1 MAQLHV
7 YETLLQKCKA
17 LSQIKQL
24 QAYLTVAGVLPAV
37 AGIRVK
43 LLEVCSLAPISAL
56 DHSQLLFA
64 HTSSRTTNDYNAL
77 LRGFA
82 ASDEPLQALTFYP
95 LLLRS
100 PSRPDALS
108 LSFALKASA
117 RLSDLP
123 SSFQLH
129 SQLLRLGFTP
139 DSILLTTLI
148 DSYAKSGELQD
159 AEKVF
164 DEMPKRDAATWNV
177 MISGLVQGGRP
188 NDAFKL
194 FEQMCDP
201 GSPARPNEV
210 TVIAALSA
218 CAQLGAPREGAV
230 VHSYARAQHL
240 DVDVRVL
247 NALIDMYSKCGCVDQ
262 AVEVF
267 RSIERPTLVSY
278 NAMIMALA
286 LHGHGTEAFYLFKE
300 MVKPG
305 ANEIEPDA
313 VTFLAVLSGCNHAGL
328 VNEGLEIF
336 MSMKISRTIKHYG
349 CIVDLLGRA
358 GRLSEAY
365 NVITSMPL
373 EPDIVLWQT
382 LLGASKTFGD
392 VNMAELVSKK
402 LAEMGS
408 NGDGDYV
415 LLSNVYAA
423 KERWAEVGRVR
434 EEMRSKD
441 VRKVPGFS
449 FVELDGVVHKFLN
462 GDKGHERWREIYRML
477 DEISVKIK
485 VFGYVPETSN
495 VLHDIGEEDKENAL
509 YYHSEKLAMA
519 FGLISTQDCETIQ
532 VIKNLRICG
541 DCHLVAKL
549 ISKAYDRV
557 IIVRDRA
564 RFHRFEGGACSCND
578 YW

>member
-1 MAQLHV
+1 MAQLHLF
-7 YETLLQKCKA
+7 ESLLQKCTA

-24 QAYLTVAGVLPAV
+24 QANLTVAGVLPTVAAV
-37 AGIRVK
+37 RVK
-43 LLEVCSLAPISAL
+43 LLEVCSLPPISAL
-56 DHSQLLFA
+56 HHSHLLFS
-64 HTSSRTTNDYNAL
+64 HTSPRTTNDYNAL

-82 ASDEPLQALTFYP
+82 SSDDPLQALAFYP

-100 PSRPDALS
+100 ASRPDALS
-108 LSFALKASA
+108 LSFALKAAA
-117 RLSDLP
+117 RLSDLL

-139 DSILLTTLI
+139 DSILLTTLM
-148 DSYAKSGELQD
+148 DSYAKAGELQY

-177 MISGLVQGGRP
+177 MLAGLVQGGRP

-194 FEQMCDP
+194 FEQMCSP

-218 CAQLGAPREGAV
+218 CAQLGAPREGAAA
-230 VHSYARAQHL
+230 HAYARTQRL
-240 DVDVRVL
+240 DGDVRVR
-247 NALIDMYSKCGCVDQ
+247 NALIDMYSKCGSVNQ

-278 NAMIMALA
+278 NAVIMALA
-286 LHGHGTEAFYLFKE
+286 LHGRGSEAFCLFKE
-300 MVKPG
+300 MVKP
-305 ANEIEPDA
+305 APEEIEPDA
-313 VTFLAVLSGCNHAGL
+313 VTYLAVLSGCNHAGL
-328 VNEGLEIF
+328 VSEGLEIF
-336 MSMKISRTIKHYG
+336 MSMKISPNIKHYG

-365 NVITSMPL
+365 DVITSMPL

-382 LLGASKTFGD
+382 LLGACKTFGD
-392 VNMAELVSKK
+392 VNMAEIVSKK

-423 KERWAEVGRVR
+423 KERWTEVGRVR
-434 EEMRSKD
+434 EEMRSRD

-462 GDKGHERWREIYRML
+462 GDKGHGRWREIYRML
-477 DEISVKIK
+477 DEIVVKIK
-485 VFGYVPETSN
+485 AFGYVPETSN
-495 VLHDIGEEDKENAL
+495 VLHDIGEEDKEHAL

-519 FGLISTQDCETIQ
+519 FGLISTQNGQPIQ

-541 DCHLVAKL
+541 DCHVVAKL
-549 ISKAYDRV
+549 ISRAYDRV

-564 RFHRFEGGACSCND
+564 RFHRFEGGVCSCND